1 MLLSRTADHLY
12 WHARYIERAENT
24 ARMLGVNYET
34 LLMPHEAHKM
44 RNLWRA
50 TLELSELEPQ
60 FIELYGEINT
70 TNVLQFMI
78 TDMRNPSSI
87 QSCLWAA
94 RENAR
99 AVRGSLT
106 SEMYET
112 VNSVWLESRE
122 WVSSNRAINRAPDYL
137 EWVKMRSH
145 LILGVALGT
154 MLKDETFNFLRMGTF
169 IERADN
175 TARLLDL
182 KFFEHFEISHA
193 KEKDTEQTQGE
204 NDSKDFYHWAAL
216 LRSVSGF
223 EVYRQTYHDVITP
236 ERVAELLIFRKEMPR
251 SLTACMNDLRK
262 NIQYVRNDYSAK
274 TERLVGRMHADLQY
288 GQIQEVLQGGIH
300 AYLTEFLEKT
310 FELGQQISQDFLVP
324 LNPAHVKVA

>member
-1 MLLSRTADHLY
+1 MGQNAVSGYQATVPS
-12 WHARYIERAENT
+12 T
-24 ARMLGVNYET
+24 ARL
-34 LLMPHEAHKM
+34 
-44 RNLWRA
+44 
-50 TLELSELEPQ
+50 
-60 FIELYGEINT
+60 
-70 TNVLQFMI
+70 I
-78 TDMRNPSSI
+78 TWN
-87 QSCLWAA
+87 
-94 RENAR
+94 
-99 AVRGSLT
+99 GSKCG
-106 SEMYET
+106 
-112 VNSVWLESRE
+112 E

-251 SLTACMNDLRK
+251 SLAACMNDLRK